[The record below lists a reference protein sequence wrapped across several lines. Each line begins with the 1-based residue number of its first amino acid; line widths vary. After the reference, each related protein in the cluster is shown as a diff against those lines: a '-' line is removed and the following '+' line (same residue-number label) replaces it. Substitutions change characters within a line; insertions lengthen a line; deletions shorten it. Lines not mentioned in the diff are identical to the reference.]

1 MFWEWGPDTCDNVNV
16 TMSPSLSLAD
26 VISPPLFPLISST
39 IRGYI
44 LLASWRMVCVACAHK
59 NQSGLSI
66 DLAPVLST
74 GASLGQGY
82 QDNPTSSS
90 HLLRLSPLSPVS
102 NQQLGSSPHITICS
116 PYFLGWNSKKEFFEC
131 YPAKPKIT
139 PNFTGKMLNDRLAQG
154 FRP

>member
-102 NQQLGSSPHITICS
+102 PTNNWDPRLTSQYAHHIFWAEVPKKSFLSVIRQSPKS
-116 PYFLGWNSKKEFFEC
+116 PLILW
-131 YPAKPKIT
+131 
-139 PNFTGKMLNDRLAQG
+139 GKC
-154 FRP
+154 